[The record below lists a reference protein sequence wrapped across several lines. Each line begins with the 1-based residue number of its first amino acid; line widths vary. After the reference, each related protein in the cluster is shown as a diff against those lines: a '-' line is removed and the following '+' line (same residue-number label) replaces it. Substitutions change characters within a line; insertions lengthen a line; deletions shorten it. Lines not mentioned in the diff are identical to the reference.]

1 MELDPAISLW
11 RGRAADAAL
20 LGVNS
25 CIGKDNS
32 KLVLV
37 TTAEDVREFC
47 SQTRKCLNHWSFR
60 AGSSNALRVAAVRH
74 PQSRLLFGVS
84 GAPGLNASKK
94 ARQARRQEANK
105 SAALPANEALTVW
118 RDTDLEVAKWR
129 RSTLNSSAKAFAVL
143 VHPQLTEEAL
153 VVFQDGSFAA
163 FDEDLARV
171 FHSDDAK
178 DAAIEEEDDDDEDEE
193 VVWTSLDSDNRN
205 PLKGGLFLS
214 IVLQKTNK
222 KGENSFVLVVY
233 QVVVPT
239 KERSKGGNL
248 GAVLL
253 VRRRVELPDSEELS
267 SCAFHAETFAYSFVG
282 RSGNWKT
289 LRFSRDALTNAL
301 TLVTSLQLPSLTS
314 AESDSAMPLH
324 KKRKLQANSTAT
336 AGYMTCGVGSFSYL
350 MAVAQDSPTKIT
362 GWDAKFAVP
371 VANMEINTAAEK
383 DGDSEVVVG
392 RGNNG
397 GIGKLV
403 QIVSSL
409 NGEAVIVAYE
419 RGVFLVHVRNKHS
432 TLASVLG
439 ASATTAATA
448 EAPALPNSSVQ
459 WETVTT
465 TSSTDG
471 DKLDSET
478 WQSSVCS
485 EDERERQLI
494 ADLSDPL
501 VTPTA
506 KEFSG
511 RLDKALKKNKRK
523 ADGEGE
529 ENISF
534 RLLQAVTRRCLDS
547 ADLGVWDPLET
558 MLRSDRLSARAEPT
572 LLPTLMQHNQFALLE
587 CAIVHLV
594 DIDERSIVRLVK
606 YFIRKSSDSAFVE
619 YVTKKVKAQNKKAG
633 EVDGSAACER
643 FAVALLGLPTNSVF
657 LHHAIRELELEEV
670 LLLLAICKKL
680 LLALT
685 AGDDAAQ
692 DEEEKSKK
700 KSKKPKTTEEN
711 SSLALKKDERRF
723 TPLPSASHCCAWI
736 CALLDAHLAALV
748 QRASQNAEVSRTLR
762 QLESLVQLQLRASAQ
777 YETVQGVLSNFLS
790 GVQLPQAPGLPD
802 YSIEQL
808 HM

>member
-20 LGVNS
+20 LGVNT
-25 CIGKDNS
+25 CIGKDGS

-60 AGSSNALRVAAVRH
+60 AGSSNALHVAAARH

-84 GAPGLNASKK
+84 GAPGFNASKK

-118 RDTDLEVAKWR
+118 RDTDLEVGKWR
-129 RSTLNSSAKAFAVL
+129 RSTLNSSAKAYSLL
-143 VHPQLTEEAL
+143 VHPQLAEEMI

-178 DAAIEEEDDDDEDEE
+178 DATIEEEEEDEEDEE
-193 VVWTSLDSDNRN
+193 VVWASLDSDHRN

-214 IVLQKTNK
+214 MVLQKTNK
-222 KGENSFVLVVY
+222 KGENSFVFVVY
-233 QVVVPT
+233 QVLVPT
-239 KERSKGGNL
+239 KERSKGGAL

-253 VRRRVELPDSEELS
+253 VRRRVDLPENEELS
-267 SCAFHAETFAYSFVG
+267 SCSFHAETFAYSFVG
-282 RSGNWKT
+282 RTGNWQT
-289 LRFSRDALTNAL
+289 LRFTRDALTNTL
-301 TLVTSLQLPSLTS
+301 TLVTSLQLPCLAS
-314 AESDSAMPLH
+314 AESDSTMPLH
-324 KKRKLQANSTAT
+324 KKRKLQANSTTT

-350 MAVAQDSPTKIT
+350 MAVDQDSPTKIT

-383 DGDSEVVVG
+383 DGDNEVVVG

-397 GIGKLV
+397 SI
-403 QIVSSL
+403 
-409 NGEAVIVAYE
+409 
-419 RGVFLVHVRNKHS
+419 
-432 TLASVLG
+432 
-439 ASATTAATA
+439 
-448 EAPALPNSSVQ
+448 
-459 WETVTT
+459 
-465 TSSTDG
+465 
-471 DKLDSET
+471 
-478 WQSSVCS
+478 
-485 EDERERQLI
+485 
-494 ADLSDPL
+494 
-501 VTPTA
+501 
-506 KEFSG
+506 
-511 RLDKALKKNKRK
+511 
-523 ADGEGE
+523 
-529 ENISF
+529 
-534 RLLQAVTRRCLDS
+534 
-547 ADLGVWDPLET
+547 
-558 MLRSDRLSARAEPT
+558 DRLSARSEPT
-572 LLPTLMQHNQFALLE
+572 LLPTLMQCKQFALLE
-587 CAIVHLV
+587 CAIVHLI

-619 YVTKKVKAQNKKAG
+619 FVTKKVKAQNKKAG
-633 EVDGSAACER
+633 KIDGSAACER
-643 FAVALLGLPTNSVF
+643 FVVALLGLPTNSVF

-692 DEEEKSKK
+692 DEEKSKK
-700 KSKKPKTTEEN
+700 KSKNAKTSEVDG
-711 SSLALKKDERRF
+711 SLALKKDERRF

-736 CALLDAHLAALV
+736 CALLDAHLSALV

-762 QLESLVQLQLRASAQ
+762 QLEALVQLQLRASAQ

-802 YSIEQL
+802 YSIEEL
-808 HM
+808 RM